1 MAYEHVFQAEV
12 ETSEELT
19 PNEAMFAI
27 GLMVMIVDGDIDN
40 NEVEILEGFLLRKG
54 LSVLEVNQAR
64 QKILQIRHSES
75 EGALFNA
82 AKKALP
88 EPEQIEATID
98 LAVKVALADH
108 KVTSEEKSFVMELAR
123 ALNVDDE
130 EYSRIVEN
138 AKKKFTAHQKSLDKI
153 DEILSLLPE
162 GTVYEG
168 FSVAKTSYSFYNI
181 KLRAPNGQLLV
192 LNIDE
197 TEDKQLDIDLEV
209 APPWMMS

>member
-1 MAYEHVFQAEV
+1 MAYENVFQTEI
-12 ETSEELT
+12 ECSEELT

-64 QKILQIRHSES
+64 QKVLRIRYSES
-75 EGALFNA
+75 EAALFNA
-82 AKKALP
+82 VKKAIP
-88 EPEQIEATID
+88 EPKQIEATID
-98 LAVKVALADH
+98 LAVKVALADN

-123 ALNVDDE
+123 ALNVNDE
-130 EYSRIVEN
+130 EFSRIVEN
-138 AKKKFTAHQKSLDKI
+138 AKKKFSSHQKSLDKI

-168 FSVAKTSYSFYNI
+168 FSVAKNAYSFYNI
-181 KLRAPNGQLLV
+181 KLRAPNGQLLI

-197 TEDKQLDIDLEV
+197 TEDKKLDIDIEV